1 MLRPSS
7 ILTSGFPTSARVYP
21 GPRVEYDAINE
32 YDDRQAL
39 MLFESD
45 STVRMKLEVGTV
57 FEPIDLDTRTRFL
70 SMAPTPESHPYES
83 PKLVRF
89 NQLSPSNQS
98 SPTNQ
103 LSLTI
108 QLPPVA
114 DTYLVQMLVSQQLDD

>member
-1 MLRPSS
+1 
-7 ILTSGFPTSARVYP
+7 
-21 GPRVEYDAINE
+21 
-32 YDDRQAL
+32 
-39 MLFESD
+39 
-45 STVRMKLEVGTV
+45 
-57 FEPIDLDTRTRFL
+57 
-70 SMAPTPESHPYES
+70 MAPTPESHPYES